1 MQWAMYQRRRLCASA
16 HCFTWDSDRAE
27 RNSRKPA
34 FSDVFKQYARK
45 LGAAT
50 GRYEVGN
57 ERRYP
62 RISFP
67 GNDDDRPA
75 LSDLPES
82 VTEAMKVSVP
92 IVKFA
97 KRASRFCEWRAE
109 PSCRNQRVSRLLFT
123 LHKTVNNIARFRR
136 IFLHF
141 YFQHKIRHPRCRIF
155 RRRLL

>member
-1 MQWAMYQRRRLCASA
+1 MRTALLEIQIALNATLGNRP
-16 HCFTWDSDRAE
+16 
-27 RNSRKPA
+27 SRTL
-34 FSDVFKQYARK
+34 FKQYARK

-67 GNDDDRPA
+67 GNDDDRSA

-92 IVKFA
+92 IVKSA

-109 PSCRNQRVSRLLFT
+109 PSCRNQRVAFT
-123 LHKTVNNIARFRR
+123 LHAPQNGQQYCEVPTDIPA
-136 IFLHF
+136 FLF
-141 YFQHKIRHPRCRIF
+141 SA
-155 RRRLL
+155 